1 MKVSR
6 ILYCI
11 EDTDSSSGAVEEAR
25 SRNPEIAGSDSTRW
39 HPFNSRA
46 ASRNFPNLSELS
58 DISTGNKSENCIGNF
73 RHHRKIDVSKKGEP
87 SEKRRNFPMYR
98 NLSTWRTYFTVIHTG
113 NLFRHIASL
122 VLRHPVWMT
131 GFSVNSSYSVVT
143 QRLGPLFPRKLRVR
157 YNVNDLSIIF

>member
-1 MKVSR
+1 M
-6 ILYCI
+6 
-11 EDTDSSSGAVEEAR
+11 EEAR
-25 SRNPEIAGSDSTRW
+25 SRNSEDAGSDSTLR
-39 HPFNSRA
+39 HPFNTRA

-58 DISTGNKSENCIGNF
+58 DISMCNKSENRIGNF
-73 RHHRKIDVSKKGEP
+73 RRHRKIDVSKKGEP

-131 GFSVNSSYSVVT
+131 GFSVNSSYSVAIAIMALKVS
-143 QRLGPLFPRKLRVR
+143 LLHPFEHSKGKANILCCARKGRP
-157 YNVNDLSIIF
+157 